1 MQIWIQKY
9 QTLVWLEHFSES
21 KLRKTQIGWP
31 EHSNGYMPPEYA
43 RSGHFS
49 TKSDVFSYGVIVLE
63 IVSGKKNRDF
73 SDSEYSNYLLGYAWR
88 LWTEERA
95 LELLDESLGQQCTPS
110 EVVRCIQIALL
121 CVQQR
126 PEDRPEISSVVLM
139 LINGEKLLPKPK
151 VPGFYTEKD
160 VTPELDSSLA
170 NHELFSTNEL
180 SITEIVAR

>member
-1 MQIWIQKY
+1 M
-9 QTLVWLEHFSES
+9 
-21 KLRKTQIGWP
+21 
-31 EHSNGYMPPEYA
+31 
-43 RSGHFS
+43 
-49 TKSDVFSYGVIVLE
+49 
-63 IVSGKKNRDF
+63 
-73 SDSEYSNYLLGYAWR
+73 
-88 LWTEERA
+88 
-95 LELLDESLGQQCTPS
+95 ELLDESLGQQCTPS